1 MNIHKVDFV
10 NCCDMAH
17 IGSTRCD
24 LSTALLADSPAREYT
39 DVVYTCNSLDNSDV
53 FTEIVQTPSP
63 TQLNSCW

>member
-24 LSTALLADSPAREYT
+24 LSTALLADSPARVYT
-39 DVVYTCNSLDNSDV
+39 DVGKKYDCNQCDY
-53 FTEIVQTPSP
+53 QA
-63 TQLNSCW
+63 TQKSHLTTHQ